1 MKSYNKYDIDKYQ
14 IDTIK
19 SILFDNNKTWI
30 KSYIIKHGIDKEKLY
45 NILNGN
51 FSHENYPEISYWKTH
66 HFKLFIEFTIS
77 FSVAASKELVAS
89 SNIISW
95 GSLYKALAIEI
106 LCF

>member
-19 SILFDNNKTWI
+19 SILFDDNKTWI

-45 NILNGN
+45 DILNGN

-66 HFKLFIEFTIS
+66 HFKLFIE
-77 FSVAASKELVAS
+77 SV
-89 SNIISW
+89 N
-95 GSLYKALAIEI
+95 KAI
-106 LCF
+106 LCLPSHNLILIINTGLAC